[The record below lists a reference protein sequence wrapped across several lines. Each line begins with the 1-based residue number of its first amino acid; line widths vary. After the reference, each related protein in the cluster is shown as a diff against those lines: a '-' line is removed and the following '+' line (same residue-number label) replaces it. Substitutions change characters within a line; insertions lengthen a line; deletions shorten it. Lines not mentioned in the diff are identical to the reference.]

1 MSGAANTFI
10 DHSRRFHSGY
20 AVGGGGEVLVT
31 PRLSLKVEYL
41 YLDLGS
47 QTHSFAIAGHSSKTI
62 DPGSS
67 ARLTVKRK
75 PGRYPYKCTVDSHA
89 ELGMKGVLRVR
100 S

>member
-47 QTHSFAIAGHSSKTI
+47 QTHSFAIAGDAYAWSERVKMH
-62 DPGSS
+62 
-67 ARLTVKRK
+67 TVK
-75 PGRYPYKCTVDSHA
+75 
-89 ELGMKGVLRVR
+89 LGVNFLWPAAAA
-100 S
+100 SY